1 VNDERDDDAKTTI
14 MLELPADLAAKLDA
28 LQRQFGDELVADLLQ
43 KTNAAV
49 EDKLA
54 LRGASLNN
62 DRK

>member
-1 VNDERDDDAKTTI
+1 MNDERDDDAKTTI
-14 MLELPADLAAKLDA
+14 TLKLPATLAAKLDA

-49 EDKLA
+49 EGKRA
-54 LRGASLNN
+54 LRGALLTK